1 MHMLVRQ
8 VWPPGWRITVEVLV
22 NNQPAYAFGKAIG
35 FQDYAI
41 TLEMIWSGDC
51 TEHWLF
57 LHDISERCFLFRCC
71 RNPYLSD
78 EGMRGQT
85 YARSPAVK

>member
-8 VWPPGWRITVEVLV
+8 VWPPGWQITVEVLV
-22 NNQPAYAFGKAIG
+22 NNQPAYALGKAIG

-57 LHDISERCFLFRCC
+57 LHDISERCFLFRC
-71 RNPYLSD
+71 
-78 EGMRGQT
+78 
-85 YARSPAVK
+85 

>member
-22 NNQPAYAFGKAIG
+22 TNQPAYAFGKAIG
-35 FQDYAI
+35 FQDYVI

-51 TEHWLF
+51 T
-57 LHDISERCFLFRCC
+57 
-71 RNPYLSD
+71 
-78 EGMRGQT
+78 
-85 YARSPAVK
+85 